1 MLLQKVAGV
10 TIHTPRGYKG
20 SEGSEARIVRISI
33 ERWMFGWLIA
43 AQIARSLSTLY
54 LIPWVA
60 LIMSILELDAYPPH
74 RLGLRG
80 RLDDLDCNHIAIT
93 VPSEH
98 TGKVAYERGH
108 MVLNLHMTS

>member
-1 MLLQKVAGV
+1 MDVWV
-10 TIHTPRGYKG
+10 VDRSPN
-20 SEGSEARIVRISI
+20 S
-33 ERWMFGWLIA
+33 
-43 AQIARSLSTLY
+43 SLSEY
-54 LIPWVA
+54 
-60 LIMSILELDAYPPH
+60 SPPH